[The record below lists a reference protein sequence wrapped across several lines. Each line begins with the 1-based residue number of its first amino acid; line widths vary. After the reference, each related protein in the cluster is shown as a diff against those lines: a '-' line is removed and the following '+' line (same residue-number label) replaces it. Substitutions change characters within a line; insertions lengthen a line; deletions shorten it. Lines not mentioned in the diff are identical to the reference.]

1 MLSTVCFMEFST
13 FLLPLTQV
21 PLDCTV
27 SRSCSLPFWSDGPE
41 DTVHRGWGC
50 DSAPCL
56 WVGKLG
62 SKRAGKTPH
71 LRIQMRQVYTPLSFL
86 VRVFLQLGSAL
97 SKATGWH
104 YYLSTTSVNLIC
116 QDLCCKPLPPS
127 SQISSGWV
135 QQRPLQF
142 LWSNIRV
149 EAPIRQPTM
158 LCVRAVLIVPAVFSL
173 PAEETRGLEENSVWC
188 RANLGRGSAV
198 NVQPLIL
205 AFLYSLS

>member
-116 QDLCCKPLPPS
+116 QDLC
-127 SQISSGWV
+127 
-135 QQRPLQF
+135 
-142 LWSNIRV
+142 
-149 EAPIRQPTM
+149 
-158 LCVRAVLIVPAVFSL
+158 VLVVA
-173 PAEETRGLEENSVWC
+173 
-188 RANLGRGSAV
+188 
-198 NVQPLIL
+198 
-205 AFLYSLS
+205 SLSLLHHRFLVVESSRDPCHSCGATSE